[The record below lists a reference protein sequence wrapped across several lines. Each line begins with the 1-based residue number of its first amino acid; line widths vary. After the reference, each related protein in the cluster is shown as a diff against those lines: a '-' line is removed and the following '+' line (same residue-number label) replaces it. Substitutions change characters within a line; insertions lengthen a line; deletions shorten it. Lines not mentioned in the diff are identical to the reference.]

1 MTAWGS
7 AVANLQDSGV
17 MDLHPREMHRRHVS
31 VILGASL
38 LPPVHGVRAA
48 TPATGTVRLVVPY
61 APGGLADGVARITA
75 PALAESLGK
84 AVVVENISGAG
95 GALAVQQLLAAPADG
110 NTLLV
115 ASSSETIFAP
125 LLNRSLGYRP
135 EDLRLLV
142 GPVSAPMALVGRLR
156 LKAESLQELLTLA
169 RSAGQGLTC
178 GTSGHGTTSALAA
191 EEFAQLTGVRMVQV
205 PYRGGAQVLS
215 DLAGDQLDLSFL
227 PMVGPV
233 LDWSRAGRIRV
244 YGIAADT
251 LTPATKGYALLTAA
265 PPLTRFRH
273 DSWTSFAATRQLANE
288 VVTPL
293 NAALSQAVNRP
304 DVADWVRAMGSTPP
318 PPMTLAAIDQL
329 YTGEIARAKSIMD
342 AQHLSRS

>member
-1 MTAWGS
+1 MRRRHLSIFLSSALLPHTHGARAAAPATS
-7 AVANLQDSGV
+7 AV
-17 MDLHPREMHRRHVS
+17 R
-31 VILGASL
+31 L
-38 LPPVHGVRAA
+38 L
-48 TPATGTVRLVVPY
+48 VPY
-61 APGGLADGVARITA
+61 APGGIADGVARLTA

-125 LLNRSLGYRP
+125 LLNRSLGYKA

-142 GPVSAPMALVGRLR
+142 GPVSAPMALVGRPR
-156 LKAESLQELLTLA
+156 LNAESLQDLMALGRT
-169 RSAGQGLTC
+169 SGQGLTC

-191 EEFAQLTGVRMVQV
+191 EEFARLTGLRLVQI

-215 DLAGDQLDLSFL
+215 DLAGEQLDLSFL

-233 LDWSRAGRIRV
+233 LEWSRAGRIKV
-244 YGIAADT
+244 YGIASDT
-251 LTPATKGYALLTAA
+251 LLPAAKGYPLLTAA
-265 PPLTRFRH
+265 APLTRFRH
-273 DSWTSFAATRQLANE
+273 DSWTSFAAPRQLAND
-288 VVTPL
+288 VLTSL
-293 NAALSQAVNRP
+293 NTALVRAVNRP
-304 DVADWVRAMGSTPP
+304 DVAEWVRAMGSVPP
-318 PPMTLAAIDQL
+318 QPMTQAEIDQL
-329 YTGEIARAKSIMD
+329 YTGEIARAKSILD